1 MTASCCQTTETLG
14 ESIAAALR
22 EKKPVMLASLAERFG
37 VSELEVA
44 RALPDEARAFAGK
57 DAFDTVWQAL
67 ASWENA
73 TFIMAHL
80 GSVIEIKGKIPEGR
94 HGHGYFNLS
103 GEGKGTIRN
112 HILRIPAES
121 FTENDADCLPTGT
134 VLSVEGTPFDFRES
148 KEIGRDMDVDCP
160 QLRNGKG
167 YDHNF
172 ILDGGDG
179 EKVAAELYSPDTGIA
194 MTVRTTMPGVQFYSG
209 NVLDG
214 PVGKSGVPY
223 ETNMGLCLETQY
235 FPNAMS
241 CPHFPSPVLHKGALY
256 AHDTSFTFGCK

>member
-103 GEGKGTIRN
+103 GGSGLGGHLKIDDLG
-112 HILRIPAES
+112 HICFLS
-121 FTENDADCLPTGT
+121 LP
-134 VLSVEGTPFDFRES
+134 F
-148 KEIGRDMDVDCP
+148 M
-160 QLRNGKG
+160 
-167 YDHNF
+167 
-172 ILDGGDG
+172 
-179 EKVAAELYSPDTGIA
+179 
-194 MTVRTTMPGVQFYSG
+194 
-209 NVLDG
+209 
-214 PVGKSGVPY
+214 
-223 ETNMGLCLETQY
+223 
-235 FPNAMS
+235 
-241 CPHFPSPVLHKGALY
+241 
-256 AHDTSFTFGCK
+256 

>member
-103 GEGKGTIRN
+103 GGSGLGGHLKIDDLG
-112 HILRIPAES
+112 HICFLSLPFMGLES
-121 FTENDADCLPTGT
+121 H
-134 VLSVEGTPFDFRES
+134 S
-148 KEIGRDMDVDCP
+148 
-160 QLRNGKG
+160 
-167 YDHNF
+167 
-172 ILDGGDG
+172 
-179 EKVAAELYSPDTGIA
+179 
-194 MTVRTTMPGVQFYSG
+194 VQFFNAAWSCSPCTWAAKTV
-209 NVLDG
+209 NSSRQRASRSSRCARPWAQRTRHESSCRLF
-214 PVGKSGVPY
+214 VPDREY
-223 ETNMGLCLETQY
+223 PENRRSHRRRSSRL
-235 FPNAMS
+235 
-241 CPHFPSPVLHKGALY
+241 
-256 AHDTSFTFGCK
+256 